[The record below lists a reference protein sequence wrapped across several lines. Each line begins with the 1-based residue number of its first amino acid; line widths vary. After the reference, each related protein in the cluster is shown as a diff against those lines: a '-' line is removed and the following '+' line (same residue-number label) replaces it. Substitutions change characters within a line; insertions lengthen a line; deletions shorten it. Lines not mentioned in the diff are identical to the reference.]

1 MNINNNLKKL
11 RTEAGLTQ
19 EQVAEKLN
27 VTRQALSSYE
37 SGRTRPDIDT
47 LVRLAGIY
55 DTDVN
60 SIIYGPEDSTVTE
73 GIKKAAHFLAVLLI
87 VLTALRSALALC
99 SNTFFRVDA
108 EAPDFKTILEKHF
121 AISRAWETADSLTLT
136 VSFVGF
142 LIIFYMFTTKRCR
155 VNFETKAK
163 YMVILAACLFI
174 PSILMSLADPVFSLV
189 DYIITP
195 FCVIVHMFIFFLLDI
210 IVYFVQ
216 KNRTA

>member
-47 LVRLAGIY
+47 LVRLAVN

-73 GIKKAAHFLAVLLI
+73 GLKKAARFLAVLLI

-99 SNTFFRVDA
+99 SNTF
-108 EAPDFKTILEKHF
+108 
-121 AISRAWETADSLTLT
+121 SC
-136 VSFVGF
+136 
-142 LIIFYMFTTKRCR
+142 LIQSY
-155 VNFETKAK
+155 
-163 YMVILAACLFI
+163 I
-174 PSILMSLADPVFSLV
+174 PYKKIGPPSPIFSL
-189 DYIITP
+189 
-195 FCVIVHMFIFFLLDI
+195 LL
-210 IVYFVQ
+210 Q
-216 KNRTA
+216 T